1 MGGASKKVYLCTMY
15 IRKKHNHSG
24 STSVVVVSKAS
35 GKYKEIKSF
44 GSSTS
49 NEEIDSLC
57 EQAATWIHSFDGQQ
71 EFDFDDRKGKEIEET
86 ERFFSNID
94 NVLISKHSLNYR

>member
-1 MGGASKKVYLCTMY
+1 M
-15 IRKKHNHSG
+15 
-24 STSVVVVSKAS
+24 
-35 GKYKEIKSF
+35 
-44 GSSTS
+44 
-49 NEEIDSLC
+49 C